1 MKIIIRLFIYV
12 FLISFLKQM
21 KWFITKITNKFDKIN
36 PGIRNGFHKKGQ
48 KLNMLTS
55 QAHRALLTE
64 NQSDSEL
71 PERQNSKGSIRII
84 IIRNEEAYK
93 QIPF

>member
-1 MKIIIRLFIYV
+1 MFTYV

-21 KWFITKITNKFDKIN
+21 KWFITKITYKFDKIN
-36 PGIRNGFHKKGQ
+36 PGIRNGIYEKGQ

-64 NQSDSEL
+64 NQSSSEF
-71 PERQNSKGSIRII
+71 PERQNTKGSIK
-84 IIRNEEAYK
+84 NYYH
-93 QIPF
+93 